1 MEQVSRVWFTPQQ
14 KAELWER
21 WKSGQ
26 CIAAIAR
33 TLGRRNKSGVYRVL
47 ALNGGIMP
55 TPRRRAPLALRL
67 DEREEISR
75 ELAAG
80 QPLRQIASR
89 LGRAP
94 STVSREIGRNGGA
107 KAIGPDGRTSGPGIV
122 PCVPNLSPGAAGA
135 VTMARGPETGA
146 AMVAGADRRLAE
158 AAVPN
163 RASPWFVTSISS
175 CMPP

>member
-14 KAELWER
+14 KVELWER

-55 TPRRRAPLALRL
+55 TPRRRAPQALRL

-75 ELAAG
+75 GLAAG
-80 QPLRQIASR
+80 QSLRQIACG

-94 STVSREIGRNGGA
+94 STVSREIRRNGGSPRYRA
-107 KAIGPDGRTSGPGIV
+107 NLADQRAWDQALRPKA
-122 PCVPNLSPGAAGA
+122 C
-135 VTMARGPETGA
+135 
-146 AMVAGADRRLAE
+146 RLAS
-158 AAVPN
+158 
-163 RASPWFVTSISS
+163 RA
-175 CMPP
+175 